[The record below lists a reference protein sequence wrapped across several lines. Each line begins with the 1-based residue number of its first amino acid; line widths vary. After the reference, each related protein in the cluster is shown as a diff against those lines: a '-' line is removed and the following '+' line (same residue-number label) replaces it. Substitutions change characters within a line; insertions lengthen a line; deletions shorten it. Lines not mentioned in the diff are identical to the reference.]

1 MPEGQTSV
9 GQRETF
15 VGMQSFLKFF
25 VRSPSTLESQVN
37 TLDQFLSGSRG
48 SRANGKSVPVLGAE
62 VFHHRASFRLVSGL
76 V

>member
-25 VRSPSTLESQVN
+25 VRSPSTLES
-37 TLDQFLSGSRG
+37 
-48 SRANGKSVPVLGAE
+48 
-62 VFHHRASFRLVSGL
+62 
-76 V
+76 